1 MIPYGI
7 YVLTANGDEG
17 LVAATVNWLT
27 QTSFESPLIAVVLK
41 HDCYS
46 YASVDKNSNF
56 TLNKR
61 CKGQQGLAV
70 GFFKPST
77 VEGNLV
83 SGELFQEGFNGAP
96 VLDNVPT
103 HVEYKMAQIVELGD
117 HYVVIGEMIYT
128 NVSKQPEGRADEA
141 ILEIKE
147 LGDNGFYGG

>member
-70 GFFKPST
+70 GFFKHRLLREIWFLVNCFKKVLT
-77 VEGNLV
+77 VH
-83 SGELFQEGFNGAP
+83 LF
-96 VLDNVPT
+96 
-103 HVEYKMAQIVELGD
+103 
-117 HYVVIGEMIYT
+117 
-128 NVSKQPEGRADEA
+128 
-141 ILEIKE
+141 
-147 LGDNGFYGG
+147 